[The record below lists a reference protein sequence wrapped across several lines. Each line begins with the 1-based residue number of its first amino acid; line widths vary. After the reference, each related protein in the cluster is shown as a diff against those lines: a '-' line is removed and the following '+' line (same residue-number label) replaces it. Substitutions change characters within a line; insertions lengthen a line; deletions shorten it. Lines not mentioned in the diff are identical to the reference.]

1 MGISVDILSDKLK
14 DINPSAFFFLGIGG
28 IGMSAL
34 ARFVCSRGFAV
45 AGYDL
50 TESAITDSLEQE
62 GIDVVYDEGVE
73 CLQAQFLDSKQTVV
87 VYTPAVP
94 PQQEQYRYFREHGFC
109 ILKRSELLGYITRT
123 MRTLAVAGTHGKT
136 TTSTM
141 LAHLMYQS
149 EVGCNAFLGGISNN
163 YETNLLLSA
172 DSNYAVAEAD
182 EYDRSFHRLT
192 PFMAV
197 ITSVEADHLDIY
209 GDEAHYREA
218 FEVFASL
225 IEQGGALIM
234 KKGLPIHPKLAEN
247 VRLYTYSAKEKA
259 DFYADNIV
267 MADGKILFDFHTP
280 NSTIGEVKLGVPV
293 PYNIE
298 NAVAAM
304 AVAWLNQ
311 VSDDELRMGMA
322 SYSGVH
328 RRFNI
333 HVSNSRFTY
342 IDDYA
347 HHPTEIRTAIL
358 SARELYPNKTLTG
371 IFQPHLYTRTRDFA
385 DEFAAVL
392 SLLDKVILLP
402 IYPARELPI
411 EGVDSEMLL
420 NKITIT
426 DKHLFTKEQL
436 LDYIKTSEEGVY
448 MTIGAGNIDR
458 LVAPITEILQSRN

>member
-1 MGISVDILSDKLK
+1 MNILSDKLK
-14 DINPSAFFFLGIGG
+14 GINPSAFFFLGIGG

-34 ARFVCSRGFAV
+34 ARYVSSRGFTV

-50 TESAITDSLEQE
+50 TASSITDSLRQE
-62 GIDVVYDEGVE
+62 GIDVLYDERIV
-73 CLQAQFLDSKQTVV
+73 CVQDKFLDPKQVVV

-94 PQQEQYRYFREHGFC
+94 EQQEQYKYFREHGFC
-109 ILKRSELLGYITRT
+109 ILKRSELLGYITRP

-172 DSNYAVAEAD
+172 DSNYAVVEAD
-182 EYDRSFHRLT
+182 EYDRSFLRLS

-197 ITSVEADHLDIY
+197 ITSVEPDHLDIY

-218 FEVFASL
+218 FEEFSSL
-225 IEQGGALIM
+225 IKHGGALVM
-234 KKGLPIHPKLAEN
+234 KKVLPIRPQLADN
-247 VRLYTYSAKEKA
+247 VRLYTYSAREEA

-267 MADGKILFDFHTP
+267 IEDGCIKFDFHTP
-280 NSTIGEVKLGVPV
+280 NSVISEVRLGIPV
-293 PYNIE
+293 PYNVE

-304 AVAWLNQ
+304 AMAWLNQ
-311 VSDDELRMGMA
+311 VSDDELRMGIA

-333 HVSNSRFTY
+333 HVNNSLYTY

-347 HHPTEIRTAIL
+347 HHPTEIRTAIM
-358 SARELYPNKTLTG
+358 SARKIYPSRRLIG

-385 DEFAAVL
+385 DEFGAVL
-392 SLLDKVILLP
+392 SMLDKVILLP

-420 NKITIT
+420 DKITIA

-436 LDYIKTSEEGVY
+436 LDYLTTSESGVY
-448 MTIGAGNIDR
+448 MTIGAGDIDR
-458 LVAPITEILQSRN
+458 LVVPITKIIRSRN